1 MSDGIRDEL
10 RELLFD
16 TAPPPA
22 VDTEAMF
29 EATFAAG
36 GPDGAEL
43 LPPDGLFDLPA
54 DDPADELLV
63 DDPAFDPTLD
73 DDATHDAPT
82 YGDPALDPGLDE
94 AAGEGGDIAGPDEPG
109 AEAEPAWDAEGD
121 PGVPEA
127 PFDEPGGGA
136 GW

>member
-29 EATFAAG
+29 QATFAAD
-36 GPDGAEL
+36 GPDGADL

-54 DDPADELLV
+54 DDPADELLA
-63 DDPAFDPTLD
+63 DDPAFD
-73 DDATHDAPT
+73 
-82 YGDPALDPGLDE
+82 DPALDDGLDE
-94 AAGEGGDIAGPDEPG
+94 TGDDTADDTAGLDEPG

-121 PGVPEA
+121 PGDPGAPEV
-127 PFDEPGGGA
+127 PFDEPGAGA

>member
-29 EATFAAG
+29 EATFAAD

-54 DDPADELLV
+54 DDPADELLA
-63 DDPAFDPTLD
+63 DDPAFD
-73 DDATHDAPT
+73 
-82 YGDPALDPGLDE
+82 DPALDPGLDE
-94 AAGEGGDIAGPDEPG
+94 TADDSADEGGDTAGLDEPG

-121 PGVPEA
+121 PGDPGAPEV
-127 PFDEPGGGA
+127 PFDEPGAGA